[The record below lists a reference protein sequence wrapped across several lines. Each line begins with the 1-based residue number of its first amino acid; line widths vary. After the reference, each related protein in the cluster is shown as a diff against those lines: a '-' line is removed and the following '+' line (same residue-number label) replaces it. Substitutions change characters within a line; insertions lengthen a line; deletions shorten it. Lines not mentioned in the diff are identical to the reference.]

1 MFFKSPDV
9 EVVSRFLFVACL
21 ACERRVFGSVDM
33 IVRWI
38 ASNAHSQIDFATSFQ
53 LIELF
58 VAIIA
63 KVFILFANTAKDAAL
78 PYEGQIFLTS

>member
-9 EVVSRFLFVACL
+9 EVVCRFLFVACF
-21 ACERRVFGSVDM
+21 ACERRVVGNFDV
-33 IVRWI
+33 IVGWT
-38 ASNAHSQIDFATSFQ
+38 ASNADRQIDFATRFQ

-63 KVFILFANTAKDAAL
+63 KVFVLFANTAKDAAL
-78 PYEGQIFLTS
+78 PLNCKRR